1 MAKDNIPSNEYKRL
15 AIMYYPFIQ
24 MPIVLANVFLM
35 TFFLFKG
42 LSTSKIIHQNVLHS
56 LLNASYTKFY
66 NTILIGRLM
75 NRLSKDIYNIDLLF
89 PSELQNLS
97 LQFTVLL
104 LPLFAC
110 FLYLNYA
117 ALPILVVFFIIMI
130 YLTIIFYRCLREI
143 ARIEAVSKSP
153 VFSFF

>member
-1 MAKDNIPSNEYKRL
+1 MVLLSTYYL
-15 AIMYYPFIQ
+15 IM
-24 MPIVLANVFLM
+24 
-35 TFFLFKG
+35 G
-42 LSTSKIIHQNVLHS
+42 LSTSRKIHNSVIHS

-89 PSELQNLS
+89 PNEIQNLTIT
-97 LQFTVLL
+97 LTTLL

-110 FLYLNYA
+110 FLYLNIVA
-117 ALPILVVFFIIMI
+117 MPFLIVFFIILI
-130 YLTIIFYRCLREI
+130 YLTIIYYRCLREI
-143 ARIEAVSKSP
+143 TRIEAVSKSP